1 MLSLLS
7 FIFVLS
13 VLVVAHEFG
22 HFIIARRIGVKVEKF
37 SIGFGPELAGFNKN
51 GTRYILSLIPL
62 GGYVKLAGETL
73 EDRLTGEAWEFLSRG
88 IGERVKIILAGPILN
103 YILAFFIFYLVFL
116 VGNPTLTSEVGRVL
130 PGYPAEASGVKE
142 GDRILSIDSKEVR
155 YWEEVTKIVHNAK
168 DRPLGLILDRK
179 GDRISI
185 LVTPKSEEL
194 KTLFGSKRSV
204 GLIGI
209 APSQNIVKVRY
220 NAFIAFYMAGTKLI
234 NLTYITYRAIFLT
247 ISGAIS
253 FKDSLT
259 GPIGIF
265 YITGEAAKLG
275 IVYLLQLMAILSAS
289 LAIFNLLPFPV
300 LDGGHLFFLG
310 IEKLR
315 GKPLHPKLQENI
327 TQVGILFLI
336 LLMVFVFYNDFLRFG
351 YFDRAAEF
359 IVGK

>member
-1 MLSLLS
+1 MVSLLS

-13 VLVVAHEFG
+13 ALVIAHEFG
-22 HFIIARRIGVKVEKF
+22 HFIIARRMGVRVERF
-37 SIGFGPELAGFNKN
+37 SIGFGPELFSINRG
-51 GTRYILSLIPL
+51 GTRFVLSLIPL
-62 GGYVKLAGETL
+62 GGYVKLAGEAP
-73 EDRLTGEAWEFLSRG
+73 EEGLTGESWEFLSRG
-88 IGERVKIILAGPILN
+88 AGERAKIILAGPILN

-116 VGNPTLTSEVGRVL
+116 VGNPTLTSEVGKLL
-130 PGYPAEASGVKE
+130 PGYPAQNSGIKE
-142 GDRILSIDSKEVR
+142 GDRILSINGKEVR
-155 YWEEVTKIVHNAK
+155 YWEEVTKIVHKAGGRNLEIIVM
-168 DRPLGLILDRK
+168 RNEERF
-179 GDRISI
+179 SI
-185 LVTPKSEEL
+185 GVLPKKEEI
-194 KTLFGSKRSV
+194 KTLFGSKMSV

-209 APSQNIVKVRY
+209 TPSQNIIKVRY
-220 NAFIAFYMAGTKLI
+220 NPIIALYMAGFRLL
-234 NLTYITYRAIFLT
+234 NLTYITYRAIFSIL
-247 ISGAIS
+247 SGAIS

-275 IVYLLQLMAILSAS
+275 LVYLLQLIAVLSAS

-351 YFDRAAEF
+351 YFDKAAEF
-359 IVGK
+359 IIGR